1 MLVFE
6 LIFSMFLYKKII
18 VYCQNII
25 LICFEIYYFCK
36 KYFMDL
42 ALIILGIILIILGIG
57 RCFLPVIP
65 GPPLSFAALIL
76 LQFTE
81 KKPYTVTELVVFG
94 IATALVTVL
103 DYIIPLW
110 GTKQFGGTKKG
121 VWGSTIGLILGMFFL
136 PPFGIIIGPFLGAF
150 IGELIGG
157 NDTGFALK
165 SAIGSF
171 IGFLA
176 GTFIKVVVSGVI
188 TWYFV
193 SALF

>member
-81 KKPYTVTELVVFG
+81 KKTIYGNRISCFRNCYSIGYSFRLYNSIVGNKAIWWYKERCMGQYNWFDIGNVFF
-94 IATALVTVL
+94 ASFW
-103 DYIIPLW
+103 DYNRSV
-110 GTKQFGGTKKG
+110 FRR
-121 VWGSTIGLILGMFFL
+121 F
-136 PPFGIIIGPFLGAF
+136 
-150 IGELIGG
+150 
-157 NDTGFALK
+157 
-165 SAIGSF
+165 
-171 IGFLA
+171 
-176 GTFIKVVVSGVI
+176 
-188 TWYFV
+188 YR
-193 SALF
+193 